1 MTLNSVVSS
10 SKEGLAVISGGSR
23 GIGVALIREF
33 ASKGYAIATYGRN
46 EQALGELKKKIEQ
59 EFKVPLYY
67 TVTDAQDKDQVKS
80 FGKFCLSLPYPVK
93 VLIHNAGQFLP
104 GNLMEEKEGT
114 LSYLLSVNLES
125 AYELSRILIPSMKTT
140 SGGHVITICSV
151 ASLKPYPQGGS
162 YAISKA
168 ALMSFSQNLRE
179 ELKPHGIKVTAVY
192 PGATWTDS
200 WASAGFPEDRFI
212 PVEDLAKVIWS
223 CHDLSDR
230 TVVEEILLRPQLGD
244 L

>member
-1 MTLNSVVSS
+1 
-10 SKEGLAVISGGSR
+10 
-23 GIGVALIREF
+23 
-33 ASKGYAIATYGRN
+33 
-46 EQALGELKKKIEQ
+46 
-59 EFKVPLYY
+59 
-67 TVTDAQDKDQVKS
+67 
-80 FGKFCLSLPYPVK
+80 
-93 VLIHNAGQFLP
+93 
-104 GNLMEEKEGT
+104 
-114 LSYLLSVNLES
+114 
-125 AYELSRILIPSMKTT
+125 
-140 SGGHVITICSV
+140 
-151 ASLKPYPQGGS
+151 
-162 YAISKA
+162 
-168 ALMSFSQNLRE
+168 MSFSQNLRE

>member
-1 MTLNSVVSS
+1 M
-10 SKEGLAVISGGSR
+10 ISGGSR

-114 LSYLLSVNLES
+114 LSYLLAVNLES